1 MTDNNENGNGGN
13 IDYGK
18 LATKLANSAGKITRK
33 VVDTGVSIV
42 RPENIKK
49 AGAAARTLAD
59 SAAEGWNAA
68 AEEDRVQAPTDAIA
82 DKVKSGY
89 THVDATVDDTVDKI
103 VGKTSTIAR
112 EAASAVRTGVDDARH
127 GFEAAA
133 SVAAEDEDAH
143 TDADKT
149 SKTDASDVDKTDATA
164 GNKTDTTDAK

>member
-1 MTDNNENGNGGN
+1 MTDNNENSNGN

-103 VGKTSTIAR
+103 VDKTSVIAR
-112 EAASAVRTGVDDARH
+112 ETASAVRTGVDDARR
-127 GFEAAA
+127 GFEAASA
-133 SVAAEDEDAH
+133 TVETDDTH
-143 TDADKT
+143 TDASTEDKT
-149 SKTDASDVDKTDATA
+149 GDKAEDKTEDTA
-164 GNKTDTTDAK
+164 GDKTDTTDAK

>member
-1 MTDNNENGNGGN
+1 MTDNNENSNGS

-103 VGKTSTIAR
+103 VDKTTVIAR
-112 EAASAVRTGVDDARH
+112 EAASAVRTGVDDARR
-127 GFEAAA
+127 GFEAASA
-133 SVAAEDEDAH
+133 TVETDDAH
-143 TDADKT
+143 TDAD
-149 SKTDASDVDKTDATA
+149 SAGDTA
-164 GNKTDTTDAK
+164 GDKTDTTDAK